1 MGFEDDMIVIVSRGL
16 AFPDVPRLIN
26 KLITV
31 ETIVLIHVPFSFF
44 FFYDEMDVRFERRID
59 SWKFKSS
66 LYTK

>member
-1 MGFEDDMIVIVSRGL
+1 MGFDMIVIVSKRI
-16 AFPDVPRLIN
+16 AFPDVSRLIN

-31 ETIVLIHVPFSFF
+31 ETIVLIHVPFPFF
-44 FFYDEMDVRFERRID
+44 FFYDEMDVKFERRID